1 MPLPG
6 MIVYATPS
14 SPSQPSEKEANSG
27 AAEGAAPIGDFA
39 QLLFMIL
46 APQSAVINQSPAS
59 SEGEIAEGLS
69 ATVQTAPTAS
79 PETIPSSEVDPLQM
93 EPVAGA
99 ANFEIA
105 PEELAAAT
113 SSINSMNLGENA
125 VVPEAWPQQVPGEKP
140 SQNNISLDKETAA
153 PMQSRPG
160 EPASVMTLRVATAKI
175 PADAE
180 TVLGQSAGE
189 QKQQV
194 LGTTGSPD
202 GQVHGSTAAHTR
214 EVAGTS
220 AARQPVPS
228 MPDAATNAVSA
239 DEPATL
245 INLSAGSEDQH
256 PKNDLLGGE
265 NRSKWPDTADRDLP
279 MSDRPVQ
286 AGNAFNTFIA
296 RREHDPGVA
305 EAPPNWRPLVDRL
318 AGDISS
324 HLRMGKSEAV
334 LQLEPPELGKIKID
348 LSMEDGR
355 LHARIVAEGHD
366 SKALIEAHLPE
377 LRQALL
383 AGKIEV
389 AEVRISQG
397 SWSGAGDLGQG
408 LQEQQRGRQEAGS
421 RFDAP
426 AARSED
432 GAERRPQTLPRESGR
447 VSMWA

>member
-6 MIVYATPS
+6 MIVHATPS
-14 SPSQPSEKEANSG
+14 APAQPSEKEPNSG
-27 AAEGAAPIGDFA
+27 AAEGAETIGDFA

-59 SEGEIAEGLS
+59 SEGEIAEGVS
-69 ATVQTAPTAS
+69 ATLQTAASAS
-79 PETIPSSEVDPLQM
+79 PETIASSEVDPLQM
-93 EPVAGA
+93 GPVAGA
-99 ANFEIA
+99 ANFEIV
-105 PEELAAAT
+105 PEELAATT
-113 SSINSMNLGENA
+113 SNVDSVSLG
-125 VVPEAWPQQVPGEKP
+125 
-140 SQNNISLDKETAA
+140 NISSSNETVA
-153 PMQSRPG
+153 PMQSALSGSVP
-160 EPASVMTLRVATAKI
+160 VMTERVATAKI

-202 GQVHGSTAAHTR
+202 GQVHGSTAAHTH
-214 EVAGTS
+214 EVSSAS

-265 NRSKWPDTADRDLP
+265 NRSKWPDRADRDLP

-296 RREHDPGVA
+296 RGEHDPGVA
-305 EAPPNWRPLVDRL
+305 EAPSTWRPLVDRL

-383 AGKIEV
+383 AGKIDV

-408 LQEQQRGRQEAGS
+408 LQEQQHGRQEAGS

-426 AARSED
+426 APRSEN
-432 GAERRPQTLPRESGR
+432 GAERRPQTSPRESGR

>member
-14 SPSQPSEKEANSG
+14 SSAQPSEKEPNSG
-27 AAEGAAPIGDFA
+27 AAEDAEPIGNFA

-46 APQSAVINQSPAS
+46 APQTAVINQSPES
-59 SEGEIAEGLS
+59 SEGVS
-69 ATVQTAPTAS
+69 ATLQTAATAS
-79 PETIPSSEVDPLQM
+79 PETIPSSEVDSLQM
-93 EPVAGA
+93 EPVAGT

-105 PEELAAAT
+105 PEELAATT
-113 SSINSMNLGENA
+113 SNVDSVNLD
-125 VVPEAWPQQVPGEKP
+125 
-140 SQNNISLDKETAA
+140 NISSSNETVA
-153 PMQSRPG
+153 PMQSAPS
-160 EPASVMTLRVATAKI
+160 ESPAVMATRVATAKI

-180 TVLGQSAGE
+180 TVLGQSAGD

-202 GQVHGSTAAHTR
+202 GQVHGGTAAHTH
-214 EVAGTS
+214 EVSSAS
-220 AARQPVPS
+220 AAPQPVQSVTDP
-228 MPDAATNAVSA
+228 ATNEVSA

-245 INLSAGSEDQH
+245 INVSAGSEDQH

-286 AGNAFNTFIA
+286 AGNAFNAFIA
-296 RREHDPGVA
+296 RGEHEPGVA
-305 EAPPNWRPLVDRL
+305 EAPPTWRPLVDRL
-318 AGDISS
+318 AGDISA
-324 HLRMGKSEAV
+324 HLRIGKSEAV
-334 LQLEPPELGKIKID
+334 LQLEPPELGKIKVD

-408 LQEQQRGRQEAGS
+408 LQEQQHKRQEAGS

-426 AARSED
+426 ATRSED
-432 GAERRPQTLPRESGR
+432 GAEPRPQTSPRESGR

>member
-14 SPSQPSEKEANSG
+14 SPSQPSEKEPNSG
-27 AAEGAAPIGDFA
+27 AAEGAETIGDFA

-46 APQSAVINQSPAS
+46 ALQSAVINQSPAS
-59 SEGEIAEGLS
+59 SEGEIAGVVS
-69 ATVQTAPTAS
+69 AASAS
-79 PETIPSSEVDPLQM
+79 PETIPSSEVDLLQM

-99 ANFEIA
+99 ANIEIA
-105 PEELAAAT
+105 PEELAATT
-113 SSINSMNLGENA
+113 SNVDSVSLD
-125 VVPEAWPQQVPGEKP
+125 
-140 SQNNISLDKETAA
+140 NISSSNETVA
-153 PMQSRPG
+153 PIQ
-160 EPASVMTLRVATAKI
+160 PALGGSVPVMTERVATAKI

-180 TVLGQSAGE
+180 TVLGQSAGA

-202 GQVHGSTAAHTR
+202 GQVHGSTAAHTH
-214 EVAGTS
+214 EVSSAS
-220 AARQPVPS
+220 AARQTVPS

-245 INLSAGSEDQH
+245 IKLSAGSEDQH

-296 RREHDPGVA
+296 RGEHDPSVA
-305 EAPPNWRPLVDRL
+305 DALPTWRPLVDRL

-408 LQEQQRGRQEAGS
+408 LQEQQHGRQEAGS

-426 AARSED
+426 ATRSED
-432 GAERRPQTLPRESGR
+432 GAERRPQTSPRESGR

>member
-69 ATVQTAPTAS
+69 ATVQTALTAS

-105 PEELAAAT
+105 PEELAATT
-113 SSINSMNLGENA
+113 SNVDSVSLD
-125 VVPEAWPQQVPGEKP
+125 
-140 SQNNISLDKETAA
+140 NISSSNETVA
-153 PMQSRPG
+153 PIQSAHGGSVP
-160 EPASVMTLRVATAKI
+160 VMTEQVATAKI

-202 GQVHGSTAAHTR
+202 GQVHGTTAAHTR
-214 EVAGTS
+214 EVASAS

-228 MPDAATNAVSA
+228 LPDAATNAVSA

-245 INLSAGSEDQH
+245 INLSASSEDQH

-265 NRSKWPDTADRDLP
+265 NRSKWPDMADRDLP

-426 AARSED
+426 ATRSED

>member
-14 SPSQPSEKEANSG
+14 AAAQPSEKEPNSG
-27 AAEGAAPIGDFA
+27 AAEGTEPIGDFA

-46 APQSAVINQSPAS
+46 APQTAVINQSPES
-59 SEGEIAEGLS
+59 SEGVS
-69 ATVQTAPTAS
+69 ATLQTAATAS
-79 PETIPSSEVDPLQM
+79 PETVPSSEVDPLQM

-105 PEELAAAT
+105 PEELAATT
-113 SSINSMNLGENA
+113 SSVNSVSLGENA
-125 VVPEAWPQQVPGEKP
+125 VVPEAAPQRAQGDKS
-140 SQNNISLDKETAA
+140 SQKDISLSKEAAA

-160 EPASVMTLRVATAKI
+160 EPAPVMTERVATAKL

-180 TVLGQSAGE
+180 TVLAPSAGE
-189 QKQQV
+189 QEQQV
-194 LGTTGSPD
+194 LATTGSAD
-202 GQVHGSTAAHTR
+202 GQFHGATTAHTH
-214 EVAGTS
+214 EASSAS
-220 AARQPVPS
+220 AARQPVQS
-228 MPDAATNAVSA
+228 VPDAATNAVSA
-239 DEPATL
+239 KEPATT

-296 RREHDPGVA
+296 RGEHDPGVA
-305 EAPPNWRPLVDRL
+305 EAPPTWRPLVDRL
-318 AGDISS
+318 AGDISA

-383 AGKIEV
+383 AGKIDV

-397 SWSGAGDLGQG
+397 SWSSAGDLGQG
-408 LQEQQRGRQEAGS
+408 LQEQQHGRQEAGS

-426 AARSED
+426 ATRSED
-432 GAERRPQTLPRESGR
+432 GPERRPQTSPRESGR